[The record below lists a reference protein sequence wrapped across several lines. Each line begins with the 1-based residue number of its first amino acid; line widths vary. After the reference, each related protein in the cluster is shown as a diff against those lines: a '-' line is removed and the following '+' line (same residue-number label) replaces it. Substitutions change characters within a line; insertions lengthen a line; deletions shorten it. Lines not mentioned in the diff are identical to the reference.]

1 MRYELLTMLGGL
13 FSAGKTS
20 GGELHKRTVAVES
33 ENYDY
38 QIYVPQ
44 AAETESLPVFVFLH
58 GIRERGTGGFLPD
71 EGMGAMVLRQY
82 LTQVP
87 AIILLPQ
94 CRSGSYWS
102 DPVMDAMVMNA
113 LARTIKEFTADAAR
127 VSLIGVSMGGYGV
140 WHFAAAYPNRFA
152 ALVSI
157 CGGSPILT
165 GERYAPIAEKV
176 GATPAWVFHGDA
188 DPIVPVSESRR
199 MVKALEAVG
208 SNVKYSEFAGVGHNV
223 WMNALAEKQLLPW
236 LLSNRLMHP

>member
-13 FSAGKTS
+13 FSAGKNS
-20 GGELHKRTVAVES
+20 GGEIHKRAVTVES
-33 ENYDY
+33 DRYDY

-44 AAETESLPVFVFLH
+44 TAATESLPVLVFLH

-82 LTQVP
+82 LAQVP

-94 CRSGSYWS
+94 CRLGSYWT
-102 DPVMDAMVMNA
+102 DPAMDAMVMNA
-113 LARTIKEFTADAAR
+113 LAQTIEEFSADANR

-140 WHFAAAYPNRFA
+140 WHFAAEHPNRFA

-165 GERYAPIAEKV
+165 GDRFAPIAEKV
-176 GATPAWVFHGDA
+176 GATPAWLFHGDA
-188 DPIVPVSESRR
+188 DPIVPVTESRE
-199 MVKALEAVG
+199 MFKALKAVG
-208 SNVKYSEFAGVGHNV
+208 SNAKYSEFAGVGHNV

-236 LLSNRLMHP
+236 LLSQRL